1 MPLNAPF
8 CAKRILRAESDG
20 AIISRMSPPETVL
33 AVDLGAKRVGA
44 WMAGPNA
51 DDLPRQ
57 TAGAL
62 TDLDDGEQQWAQAG
76 RRLLRGQSRRILRR
90 NLAKRFLKIA
100 AARALALP
108 VQTRLARFAD
118 QLTNRRGFI
127 RLDEGENED
136 EAKKQGHIRRAKV
149 LENIADDIRQNAEIR
164 PLLESARIPPDE
176 FANLVGHIANLP
188 LRVLR
193 RYFRDA
199 QDQWD
204 APLIRKLLARE
215 IAGWKC
221 ESEDERERRRECLA
235 RIQSPDADI
244 VRFWRETDPAQT
256 IPPFEG
262 NANRNPPD
270 CPALLIRAGAA
281 EKILGENGL
290 RRVAEALCKK
300 RPALAEDLP
309 AKNPAVRA
317 ARILQRGLDWS
328 GDANPPFRLRR
339 QVRKR
344 IDQNESDRAQTRAVA
359 DETDSVLGADLAD
372 RLRNFADEYYGEIR
386 DAQGGAW
393 DGGDPGDPENPAL
406 LARCDRNAPRKEKIQ
421 NLLLARALGCAPDE
435 VRQIGDFRAFLK
447 GVKVKGNRQVY
458 SVCEA
463 AADLQKEHGN
473 RMKTIGER
481 DPGGEVGKIFHEA
494 EAAAEKLADA
504 LGAEWRREV
513 RPDQFANPFSLAQLR
528 NILDDAAG
536 RAGNCKRCAR
546 ENAWRAIPDA
556 GRADGFRAAALPS
569 DSVRPFDGI
578 LGQIL
583 NAQAERVAAEKI
595 RFLEETGI
603 RPAKILLVVEQN
615 QFKFAEDLDDVKTA
629 VQGQLADPKEAARR
643 KARKARLQREAGRE
657 ETEKPDRIISDS
669 CGVCPYAGEALD
681 GTGEFDHIVPRAE
694 TAASGGRGAFNSEAN
709 LIFCSARGNRQKG
722 AKRETLRALHPEYL
736 RKVFASADR
745 AEVEKRIVSDIFPL
759 LENPRDF
766 TNFANLRRDHPDRAR
781 ALRHALFVPDLR
793 ARVVREFL
801 RTENKARVNGTQKFF
816 ARKVRESLQ
825 RRFAEKGWL
834 RPDEKRKPRV
844 EVVRVPSRD
853 VSLARAALLPA
864 EWQKPRDREQGA
876 MSHIVDAAMAFA
888 AARGLKPEQAQKI
901 LPDSF
906 RVVRM
911 IRRPPW
917 EKGTRKQGRRAQP
930 KSAAARF
937 QIFGDTIFGE
947 RFLPVLVPPDGG
959 VRVGFSLANSVA
971 LKSGGAEMLKILAP
985 FLRETEAG
993 ALPELQRQAQA
1004 APRGFVRLSVD
1015 KREAFARML
1024 DAWNH
1029 GADFPAGKILNAL
1042 RYTVARKR
1050 LESVGKFP
1058 DLAAKEP
1065 DQLRAAFV
1073 VRPPKLGGK
1082 FPLRAGSGEIVYPAF
1097 FAWRDLLGNP
1107 RIRGWL
1113 ESSKDRDGSQLQK
1126 ILREHFL
1133 GDENASG
1140 GSQTRKHHKVREKF
1154 SLPVLLSASAIKSGW
1169 RIRRRAPA
1177 GEIFQ
1182 LHEAKRFVSRGFAA
1196 PDGKVNPKRPVPVL
1210 LREIAR
1216 SESVAPTGKPP
1227 ETDANQVAPMLAE
1240 RKIAAENGR
1249 GVCALALRTNKGA
1262 MKIRIALPTSRLLK
1276 IAGLCGLGKLQWR
1289 DIPPGLKAPENP
1301 GARDEI
1307 ENILAV
1313 PGEPFLAWGTKN
1325 VPFLRLAALGTDSA
1339 EVEIQTMDGSKNAD
1353 LWRMFNAAAPK
1364 HP

>member
-1 MPLNAPF
+1 
-8 CAKRILRAESDG
+8 
-20 AIISRMSPPETVL
+20 MSPPETIF

-90 NLAKRFLKIA
+90 KLAKRFLKIA
-100 AARALALP
+100 ARAALALP
-108 VQTRLARFAD
+108 DNSAVLARFAD
-118 QLTNRRGFI
+118 QLMNRRGFI

-199 QDQWD
+199 REWD

-221 ESEDERERRRECLA
+221 ESEDEHRRRRECLA

-270 CPALLIRAGAA
+270 CPALRIRAEAA

-290 RRVAEALCKK
+290 RRVAEAFCKK

-309 AKNPAVRA
+309 AKNSAVRA
-317 ARILQRGLDWS
+317 ARILQRALDWS

-339 QVRKR
+339 QARKR

-359 DETDSVLGADLAD
+359 DEMDSVLGADLAD

-393 DGGDPGDPENPAL
+393 DGGDPDDPENPAL

-458 SVCEA
+458 SVCEE

-473 RMKTIGER
+473 RMKTVGER
-481 DPGGEVGKIFHEA
+481 DPGGEVGKIFREA
-494 EAAAEKLADA
+494 EVAAEKLAAA

-528 NILDDAAG
+528 NILEDAAG
-536 RAGNCKRCAR
+536 RAGNCKRCAK

-556 GRADGFRAAALPS
+556 GRAGGFRAAALPS

-578 LGQIL
+578 LGRIL

-643 KARKARLQREAGRE
+643 KARKARLRSEAGRE
-657 ETEKPDRIISDS
+657 ETEKPGRIISDS
-669 CGVCPYAGEALD
+669 CGVCPYTGEALD

-694 TAASGGRGAFNSEAN
+694 TAASGGRRAFNSEAN

-745 AEVEKRIVSDIFPL
+745 AEVEKRIRKDIAPL

-781 ALRHALFVPDLR
+781 ALRHALFVPGLR

-844 EVVRVPSRD
+844 EVVRVPARD

-876 MSHIVDAAMAFA
+876 MSHIVDAAMTFA
-888 AARGLKPEQAQKI
+888 AARGLNSEQAQKI

-1015 KREAFARML
+1015 KREAFAKML
-1024 DAWNH
+1024 ARWRDSDSEFA
-1029 GADFPAGKILNAL
+1029 AALDILEAL
-1042 RYTVARKR
+1042 RFTVAKKP
-1050 LESVGKFP
+1050 LDGTKLDE
-1058 DLAAKEP
+1058 LAKKSPPEFRRTFA
-1065 DQLRAAFV
+1065 LA
-1073 VRPPKLGGK
+1073 PKLGK
-1082 FPLRAGSGEIVYPAF
+1082 QFPLEGAAVYPAF
-1097 FAWRDLLGNP
+1097 YDWMDL
-1107 RIRGWL
+1107 RQHWQTADA
-1113 ESSKDRDGSQLQK
+1113 K
-1126 ILREHFL
+1126 LRENPDRFLRLHFL
-1133 GDENASG
+1133 GDAKAEG
-1140 GSQTRKHHKVREKF
+1140 GNQNRKHRKSRSVF
-1154 SLPVLLSASAIKSGW
+1154 SLPELSPSPGSLW
-1169 RIRRRAPA
+1169 RVARRAPDGGVFQLLRRGKA
-1177 GEIFQ
+1177 GERGGAVAAGFVR
-1182 LHEAKRFVSRGFAA
+1182 ENDGTVDFKKRRAVLMKPLTRSKRIAPLRNDDLRES
-1196 PDGKVNPKRPVPVL
+1196 PDGVVRFAQW
-1210 LREIAR
+1210 REI
-1216 SESVAPTGKPP
+1216 PGH
-1227 ETDANQVAPMLAE
+1227 
-1240 RKIAAENGR
+1240 GR
-1249 GVCALALRTNKGA
+1249 VCAIALRTKKGEMSVRLRLPVAA
-1262 MKIRIALPTSRLLK
+1262 MLEIAE
-1276 IAGLCGLGKLQWR
+1276 LCGHDCRRWQ
-1289 DIPPGLKAPENP
+1289 DIPPDFKKPPTRKPDQAKIAKLLAIP
-1301 GARDEI
+1301 GNASVDWKKR
-1307 ENILAV
+1307 
-1313 PGEPFLAWGTKN
+1313 F
-1325 VPFLRLAALGTDSA
+1325 RLAALGENEGELEIRTVSGHA
-1339 EVEIQTMDGSKNAD
+1339 E
-1353 LWRMFNAAAPK
+1353 LWRIFNNAAPK
-1364 HP
+1364 KR

>member
-1 MPLNAPF
+1 M
-8 CAKRILRAESDG
+8 
-20 AIISRMSPPETVL
+20 
-33 AVDLGAKRVGA
+33 
-44 WMAGPNA
+44 
-51 DDLPRQ
+51 
-57 TAGAL
+57 
-62 TDLDDGEQQWAQAG
+62 
-76 RRLLRGQSRRILRR
+76 
-90 NLAKRFLKIA
+90 
-100 AARALALP
+100 
-108 VQTRLARFAD
+108 
-118 QLTNRRGFI
+118 NRRGFL

-136 EAKKQGHIRRAKV
+136 DAEKSGHLPRAEV
-149 LENIADDIRQNAEIR
+149 LQNIADDIRQNTEIR

-199 QDQWD
+199 QDQWN

-221 ESEDERERRRECLA
+221 ESEDDRRRRRECLA
-235 RIQSPDADI
+235 RLQNPDADI
-244 VRFWRETDPAQT
+244 VRFWRERETGPAQT

-270 CPALLIRAGAA
+270 CPALLIRVRAA

-300 RPALAEDLP
+300 RPALAEDLA
-309 AKNPAVRA
+309 AKNSADRA
-317 ARILQRGLDWS
+317 ARILQRALDWS

-372 RLRNFADEYYGEIR
+372 RLRIFADEYYGEIR

-473 RMKTIGER
+473 RMKTVGER
-481 DPGGEVGKIFHEA
+481 DPDGEVGKIFREA
-494 EAAAEKLADA
+494 EVAAEKLAAA

-528 NILDDAAG
+528 NILEDAAG

-578 LGQIL
+578 LGRIL

-643 KARKARLQREAGRE
+643 KARKARLRSEAGRE
-657 ETEKPDRIISDS
+657 ETEKPDRIVSDS

-745 AEVEKRIVSDIFPL
+745 AEVEARIRKDIAPL

-844 EVVRVPSRD
+844 EVVRVPARD

-876 MSHIVDAAMAFA
+876 MSHIVDAAMTFA
-888 AARGLKPEQAQKI
+888 AARGLNSEQAQKI

-911 IRRPPW
+911 SRRPPW
-917 EKGTRKQGRRAQP
+917 EKGTRKQGRRARP

-971 LKSGGAEMLKILAP
+971 LKSGGAELLKILAP

-1015 KREAFARML
+1015 KREAFAKML
-1024 DAWNH
+1024 ARWRDGDSEFA
-1029 GADFPAGKILNAL
+1029 AALDILEAL
-1042 RYTVARKR
+1042 RFTVAKKP
-1050 LESVGKFP
+1050 LDGTKLDE
-1058 DLAAKEP
+1058 LAKKSPPEFRRTFA
-1065 DQLRAAFV
+1065 LA
-1073 VRPPKLGGK
+1073 PKLGK
-1082 FPLRAGSGEIVYPAF
+1082 QFPLEGAAVYPAF
-1097 FAWRDLLGNP
+1097 YDWMDLRQRWRTADA
-1107 RIRGWL
+1107 
-1113 ESSKDRDGSQLQK
+1113 K
-1126 ILREHFL
+1126 LRENPDRFLRLHFL
-1133 GDENASG
+1133 GGPDEPG
-1140 GSQTRKHHKVREKF
+1140 GNKSRRHRKSRGVF
-1154 SLPVLLSASAIKSGW
+1154 SLPVLAGKSLGSAW
-1169 RIRRRAPA
+1169 RIARRAPE
-1177 GEIFQ
+1177 GNVFQ
-1182 LHEAKRFVSRGFAA
+1182 LLSVKEFSTRGFVASETGEA
-1196 PDGKVNPKRPVPVL
+1196 DIRRPVA
-1210 LREIAR
+1210 LRELAQSVRLAPVNSRDEKSAR
-1216 SESVAPTGKPP
+1216 TVAHLR
-1227 ETDANQVAPMLAE
+1227 EWRALADADRL
-1240 RKIAAENGR
+1240 
-1249 GVCALALRTNKGA
+1249 GVCAAALRTKRGA
-1262 MKIRIALPTSRLLK
+1262 MTLRVVLPVAALLEIVR
-1276 IAGLCGLGKLQWR
+1276 LCGKPCEHWR
-1289 DIPPGLKAPENP
+1289 DIPPAFKPPQNP
-1301 GARDEI
+1301 GQQYRVDEI
-1307 ENILAV
+1307 LNL
-1313 PGEPFLAWGTKN
+1313 PGEASIDWKMKF
-1325 VPFLRLAALGTDSA
+1325 RLVAAGDDSA
-1339 EVEIQTMDGSKNAD
+1339 EVEVQTTSGRTAELRRRFNQSK
-1353 LWRMFNAAAPK
+1353 RK
-1364 HP
+1364 KR

>member
-1 MPLNAPF
+1 MN
-8 CAKRILRAESDG
+8 
-20 AIISRMSPPETVL
+20 PPETVL

-90 NLAKRFLKIA
+90 KLAKRFLKIA
-100 AARALALP
+100 ADHALALP
-108 VQTRLARFAD
+108 VQNSRFARAVD
-118 QLTNRRGFI
+118 QLMNRRGFI
-127 RLDEGENED
+127 HLDENENDAE
-136 EAKKQGHIRRAKV
+136 KSGHFPRAEV
-149 LENIADDIRQNAEIR
+149 LQNIADDIRENTEIR
-164 PLLESARIPPDE
+164 PLLKSARIPPDE

-199 QDQWD
+199 QDQWN

-221 ESEDERERRRECLA
+221 ESEDERRRRRECLA
-235 RIQSPDADI
+235 RLQNPDADI

-270 CPALLIRAGAA
+270 CPALRIRAEAA

-309 AKNPAVRA
+309 AKNSADRA
-317 ARILQRGLDWS
+317 ARILQRALDWS

-344 IDQNESDRAQTRAVA
+344 IDQNESDRAKTRAAA
-359 DETDSVLGADLAD
+359 DETDSALGADLAD

-393 DGGDPGDPENPAL
+393 DGGDPDDPKNPAL

-473 RMKTIGER
+473 RMKTVGER
-481 DPGGEVGKIFHEA
+481 DPDGEVGKIFREA
-494 EAAAEKLADA
+494 EVAAEKLAAA
-504 LGAEWRREV
+504 LAAEWRREV

-528 NILDDAAG
+528 NILEDDAG

-556 GRADGFRAAALPS
+556 GRAGGFRAAALPS

-578 LGQIL
+578 LGRIL

-643 KARKARLQREAGRE
+643 KARKARLRSEAGRE
-657 ETEKPDRIISDS
+657 ETEKPDRIVSDS

-736 RKVFASADR
+736 RKVFASSDR
-745 AEVEKRIVSDIFPL
+745 AEVEARIRKDIAPL

-844 EVVRVPSRD
+844 EVVRVPARD

-876 MSHIVDAAMAFA
+876 MSHIVDAAMTFA
-888 AARGLKPEQAQKI
+888 AARGLNSEQAQKI

-1042 RYTVARKR
+1042 RYTVSKR
-1050 LESVGKFP
+1050 TLDDSPKGKFLT
-1058 DLAAKEP
+1058 LAGKAPKEKAEEKGAW
-1065 DQLRAAFV
+1065 DELRREFV
-1073 VRPPKLGGK
+1073 ISISPFGAK
-1082 FPLRAGSGEIVYPAF
+1082 FPLQRKGGSKVVYPAF
-1097 FAWRDLLGNP
+1097 FAWRDLLENP
-1107 RIRGWL
+1107 RVREWL
-1113 ESSKDRDGSQLQK
+1113 KSPKDRGGNRQLQK

-1133 GDENASG
+1133 GDENAAG
-1140 GSQTRKHHKVREKF
+1140 GSQTRKHHKTRETF
-1154 SLPVLLSASAIKSGW
+1154 SLPVLFGSQVGSGW
-1169 RIRRRAPA
+1169 RIRRRSPD
-1177 GEIFQ
+1177 GKIFQ
-1182 LHEAKRFVSRGFAA
+1182 VHGVDKFVSGGFAA
-1196 PDGKVNPKRPVPVL
+1196 QDGVVDSKRPIPVL

-1216 SESVAPTGKPP
+1216 SESVAPIGKKPP
-1227 ETDANQVAPMLAE
+1227 QADADQVIPMLAW
-1240 RKIAAENGR
+1240 RNIAAENGR
-1249 GVCALALRTNKGA
+1249 GVCALALRNGNGA
-1262 MKIRIALPTSRLLK
+1262 MKVRIALPTSQLLK
-1276 IAGLCGLGKLQWR
+1276 IAKLCGKPKLQWQ
-1289 DIPPGLKAPENP
+1289 DIPPGLKAPKNP
-1301 GARDEI
+1301 GAQDEI
-1307 ENILAV
+1307 ENILAI
-1313 PGEPFLAWGTKN
+1313 PGEPPLVWGTKN

-1364 HP
+1364 KR